1 MATLMTQSGARTFFQ
16 DYLNA
21 LGVPNNFDFSS
32 SGAVFVDELLKQ
44 VGDHM
49 ASTEKNKAKLTP
61 LVFSLVFSLVFLWF
75 LVSMNCLR

>member
-44 VGDHM
+44 VGDLSNATWNAVAAESRNYTTH
-49 ASTEKNKAKLTP
+49 T
-61 LVFSLVFSLVFLWF
+61 
-75 LVSMNCLR
+75 